1 MTMVEII
8 EFTTFVLVV
17 FTAWM
22 LCTQTVAVY
31 RLFGGRFLDLGPFVW
46 GNSSMNWIWW
56 YRDWETDRK
65 STRLNSSHSAKSRMP
80 SSA

>member
-56 YRDWETDRK
+56 DSFAWVF
-65 STRLNSSHSAKSRMP
+65 SVMVNVAVLGMGLALLI
-80 SSA
+80 